1 MYAYSRVT
9 KTLLF
14 ILVLIGAFVSM
25 FPLWWLLVSSFTPET
40 VIFRQSGLWPTAF
53 TLENYGL
60 GWEGVGGV
68 SFGQYFANSFLLV
81 SIRVVGTIVSSAMT
95 AYAFARLDFA
105 GKKPMFAIMLLTM
118 MLPYHVTLIPRYI
131 MFFQLGWMDSYKPLT
146 IPTFFATSGFF
157 IFLMVQFIRSISR
170 ELDEAAIMDGATP
183 IDIFR
188 HIIMPLIKPALATAA
203 IFSFIWSWNDFF
215 SNLLYISDP
224 KKYTVALGLRA
235 FLDATS
241 GSQFGPMFAMALLS
255 LTPILIFFVSA
266 QGLLVEGITTTGL
279 KGA

>member
-170 ELDEAAIMDGATP
+170 DLDEAAIMDGATP

-266 QGLLVEGITTTGL
+266 QGMLVEGITNTGL
-279 KGA
+279 NGA

>member
-170 ELDEAAIMDGATP
+170 DLDEAAIMDGATP